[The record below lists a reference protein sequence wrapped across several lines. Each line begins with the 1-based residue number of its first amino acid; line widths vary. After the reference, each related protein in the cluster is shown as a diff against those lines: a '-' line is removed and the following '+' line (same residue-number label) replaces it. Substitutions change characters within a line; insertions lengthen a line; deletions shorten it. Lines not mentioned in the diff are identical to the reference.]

1 MQIWAPSL
9 LAMLQFLC
17 NLQLPRCA
25 CSVTMMPELLLSTK
39 VLRDSLSLGQ
49 LCKLKIPASLMTRSS
64 AKSFNLIYKC
74 FKVTEVSFFEAKK
87 GTAGLPAICFLNS
100 LNGSRALAFLRLKSF
115 DYLRVQMEKT
125 QHIF

>member
-1 MQIWAPSL
+1 MQIWALCL

-17 NLQLPRCA
+17 NLQLPKGA
-25 CSVTMMPELLLSTK
+25 CSVTMMLELLLSTK
-39 VLRDSLSLGQ
+39 VLRESLSLGQ
-49 LCKLKIPASLMTRSS
+49 FYKLKIPAFLMTGSS

-74 FKVTEVSFFEAKK
+74 FKVTEVPFFEAKI

-100 LNGSRALAFLRLKSF
+100 LNGSRAFTFLSLKSLN
-115 DYLRVQMEKT
+115 YLRIQMEKT